1 MKDASIPQRST
12 GLLRGRAGRLRGMTS
27 LLRAEAVPVPV
38 RDALQVLREAGHEAW
53 LVGGCVRD
61 LLRGVAVADFD
72 VATSAPPEAVLA
84 LFPRAVPTGIRHG
97 TVMLPTHAGPL
108 DVTSFRAGPTLRDDL
123 AHRDFSVNAIAW
135 DPASGAVVDPFGGAQ
150 DLVSGR
156 LRAVGSARE
165 RFGEDPLRALRAARI
180 SAALGL
186 EPEAAIEPAMQEARA
201 ALRGVAR
208 ERVRR
213 EIEALLLAPGVAPA
227 LALLRRTGIEADI
240 AAGTAVGA
248 GLVIAM
254 LPADLSLRLAA
265 WLRGT
270 HAESIL
276 LRLRFP
282 RRVVAEVTRLVALHP
297 IDARRLRGDVDVR
310 RLVRRVGE
318 ASLAQLFALRE
329 AEITATPAGQT
340 ESAAAQRAALAALR
354 DRIDRVQRAG
364 VLAID
369 GATIMATLGCGPG
382 PAVGAALRFLTDC
395 VLEDPTCNTRES
407 LIAKLAEKGDGPPRG
422 LAVELG
428 DTPRT
433 AGREAPGPQGHQDG
447 REAPGPPNKGIR

>member
-1 MKDASIPQRST
+1 
-12 GLLRGRAGRLRGMTS
+12 
-27 LLRAEAVPVPV
+27 
-38 RDALQVLREAGHEAW
+38 
-53 LVGGCVRD
+53 
-61 LLRGVAVADFD
+61 
-72 VATSAPPEAVLA
+72 
-84 LFPRAVPTGIRHG
+84 
-97 TVMLPTHAGPL
+97 
-108 DVTSFRAGPTLRDDL
+108 
-123 AHRDFSVNAIAW
+123 VNAIAW
-135 DPASGAVVDPFGGAQ
+135 DPASGAIVDPWGGAQ
-150 DLVSGR
+150 DLASGC
-156 LRAVGSARE
+156 LRAVGSAGE
-165 RFGEDPLRALRAARI
+165 RFGEDPLRALRAARL

-240 AAGTAVGA
+240 APGTAVDA
-248 GLVIAM
+248 GLVVAM
-254 LPADLSLRLAA
+254 LPRDISLRLAA

-270 HAESIL
+270 HAESIVL
-276 LRLRFP
+276 KLRFP

-297 IDARRLRGDVDVR
+297 IDARRLRGDIDVR

-318 ASLAQLFALRE
+318 ARLAQLFALRE
-329 AEITATPAGQT
+329 AEIAATPAGQA
-340 ESAAAQRAALAALR
+340 ESAIAQRAALAALR

-382 PAVGAALRFLTDC
+382 PAVGAALHFLTDC
-395 VLEDPTCNTRES
+395 VLEDPTCNTREA

-428 DTPRT
+428 DTSRA
-433 AGREAPGPQGHQDG
+433 AGREAPGPRGHRDG
-447 REAPGPPNKGIR
+447 REAPGPAGHRDEHDATDTPNKGIR

>member
-1 MKDASIPQRST
+1 MR
-12 GLLRGRAGRLRGMTS
+12 
-27 LLRAEAVPVPV
+27 EAV
-38 RDALQVLREAGHEAW
+38 RVLRDAGHEAW

-61 LLRGVAVADFD
+61 LLRGVAVGDFD
-72 VATSAPPEAVLA
+72 VTTSAPPEAVLA
-84 LFPRAVPTGIRHG
+84 LFPKAVPTGIRHG
-97 TVMLPTHAGPL
+97 TVMLPTRAGPL
-108 DVTSFRAGPTLRDDL
+108 DITTFRAGPTLRDDL
-123 AHRDFSVNAIAW
+123 AHRDFTVNAMAW
-135 DPASGAVVDPFGGAQ
+135 DPASGTIVDPWGGAQ
-150 DLVSGR
+150 DLASGR
-156 LRAVGSARE
+156 LHAVGSARE

-186 EPEAAIEPAMQEARA
+186 EPDAEIEPAMQEART

-213 EIEALLLAPGVAPA
+213 EIEALLLASGVVPA

-240 AAGTAVGA
+240 APGTAADA
-248 GLVIAM
+248 GPVVAM
-254 LPADLSLRLAA
+254 LPRDLALRLAG

-270 HAESIL
+270 QAESIVL
-276 LRLRFP
+276 KLRFP

-318 ASLAQLFALRE
+318 ACLARLSALRE
-329 AEITATPAGQT
+329 AEIAAMPASQT

-382 PAVGAALRFLTDC
+382 PAVGAALHFLTDC
-395 VLEDPTCNTRES
+395 VLEDPTCNTRQALIEKLTES
-407 LIAKLAEKGDGPPRG
+407 VEKGDGPPRG

-428 DTPRT
+428 DTPGT
-433 AGREAPGPQGHQDG
+433 ARREAPGPEGRPDE
-447 REAPGPPNKGIR
+447 REARDLPNKETR

>member
-1 MKDASIPQRST
+1 
-12 GLLRGRAGRLRGMTS
+12 MTS
-27 LLRAEAVPVPV
+27 SLRAEAVPEPV
-38 RDALQVLREAGHEAW
+38 RDALQVLRDAGHQAW

-61 LLRGVAVADFD
+61 LLRGVAVSDFD

-84 LFPRAVPTGIRHG
+84 LFPKAVPTGIRHG
-97 TVMLPTHAGPL
+97 TVMLPTRAGPL
-108 DVTSFRAGPTLRDDL
+108 DVTTFRAGPTLRDDL
-123 AHRDFSVNAIAW
+123 AHRDFTVNAIAW
-135 DPASGAVVDPFGGAQ
+135 DPATGAIVDPSGGAQ
-150 DLVSGR
+150 DLASGR

-165 RFGEDPLRALRAARI
+165 RFGEDSLRALRAARI

-227 LALLRRTGIEADI
+227 LGLLRRTGIEADI
-240 AAGTAVGA
+240 APGTAVDA

-254 LPADLSLRLAA
+254 LPRDLSLRLAA

-276 LRLRFP
+276 LKLRFP
-282 RRVVAEVTRLVALHP
+282 RRVVAQVTRLVALHP

-318 ASLAQLFALRE
+318 PCLAQLFALRE
-329 AEITATPAGQT
+329 AEIAATPAGQA
-340 ESAAAQRAALAALR
+340 ESAAAQRATLAALR
-354 DRIDRVQRAG
+354 ERIDRVQRAG

-382 PAVGAALRFLTDC
+382 PAVGAALHFLTDC
-395 VLEDPTCNTRES
+395 VLEDPACNTREA
-407 LIAKLAEKGDGPPRG
+407 LIAKLEEKGDGPPRG

-428 DTPRT
+428 DTPR
-433 AGREAPGPQGHQDG
+433 AARREAPSPPGHQGGREAPSPADHQGG
-447 REAPGPPNKGIR
+447 REASRPPNKGIR

>member
-1 MKDASIPQRST
+1 MTRS
-12 GLLRGRAGRLRGMTS
+12 
-27 LLRAEAVPVPV
+27 LRAEAVPISV
-38 RDALQVLREAGHEAW
+38 RDALQVLRGAGYEAW

-61 LLRGVAVADFD
+61 LLRGVAVSDFD
-72 VATSAPPEAVLA
+72 VATSAPPESVLA
-84 LFPRAVPTGIRHG
+84 LFPKAVPTGIRHG
-97 TVMLPTHAGPL
+97 TVMLPTRAGPL
-108 DVTSFRAGPTLRDDL
+108 DITTFRAGPTLHDDL
-123 AHRDFSVNAIAW
+123 AHRDFTVNAIAW
-135 DPASGAVVDPFGGAQ
+135 DPATGAVVDPSGGAQ
-150 DLVSGR
+150 DLASGR

-165 RFGEDPLRALRAARI
+165 RFGEDSLRAVRAARI

-240 AAGTAVGA
+240 APGTAVDA
-248 GLVIAM
+248 GLVIAV
-254 LPADLSLRLAA
+254 LPRDLSLRLAA

-276 LRLRFP
+276 LKLRFP

-297 IDARRLRGDVDVR
+297 IDTRRLRGDVDVR

-318 ASLAQLFALRE
+318 ACLAQLFALRE
-329 AEITATPAGQT
+329 AEIAATPASQA

-382 PAVGAALRFLTDC
+382 PTVGAALHFLTNC
-395 VLEDPTCNTRES
+395 VLEDPTCNTREA
-407 LIAKLAEKGDGPPRG
+407 LIAKLEEKGDGPPGG

-433 AGREAPGPQGHQDG
+433 AGREAPGPPGHDGG
-447 REAPGPPNKGIR
+447 REAPRPPSHEGGREASDPPTKGIR

>member
-1 MKDASIPQRST
+1 
-12 GLLRGRAGRLRGMTS
+12 MTS
-27 LLRAEAVPVPV
+27 SLRAEAVPQHV
-38 RDALQVLREAGHEAW
+38 REALQILRDAGHEAW

-61 LLRGVAVADFD
+61 LLRGVPVGDFD
-72 VATSAPPEAVLA
+72 VATSAPPEVVLA
-84 LFPRAVPTGIRHG
+84 RFPKAVPTGIRHG
-97 TVMLPTHAGPL
+97 TVMLPTPTGPL
-108 DVTSFRAGPTLRDDL
+108 DVTTYRAGPTLHDDL
-123 AHRDFSVNAIAW
+123 AHRDFTVNAIAW
-135 DPASGAVVDPFGGAQ
+135 DPASGAIVDPWGGAQ
-150 DLVSGR
+150 DLVAGR

-180 SAALGL
+180 GAALGL
-186 EPEAAIEPAMQEARA
+186 EPDEAIEPAMREARA

-240 AAGTAVGA
+240 AAGTAVDA
-248 GLVIAM
+248 GLVVAA
-254 LPADLSLRLAA
+254 LPRDISLRLAA

-270 HAESIL
+270 HAESIVL
-276 LRLRFP
+276 KLRFP

-318 ASLAQLFALRE
+318 ACLAQLFALRE
-329 AEITATPAGQT
+329 AEIAAMPDAHA
-340 ESAAAQRAALAALR
+340 ESATAQRAALAALR

-382 PAVGAALRFLTDC
+382 PAVGAALHFLTDC
-395 VLEDPTCNTRES
+395 VLEDPACNTREA
-407 LIAKLAEKGDGPPRG
+407 LIAKLVEKGDGPPRG
-422 LAVELG
+422 LAAELG
-428 DTPRT
+428 DTPRD
-433 AGREAPGPQGHQDG
+433 AGS
-447 REAPGPPNKGIR
+447 PNKEIR